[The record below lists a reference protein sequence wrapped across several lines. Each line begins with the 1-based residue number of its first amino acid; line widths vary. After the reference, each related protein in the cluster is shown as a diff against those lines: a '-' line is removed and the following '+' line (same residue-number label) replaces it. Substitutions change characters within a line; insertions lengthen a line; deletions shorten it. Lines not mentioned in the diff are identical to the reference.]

1 MGVADLIDRD
11 HAMKKLLALLGV
23 LVLVL
28 GWWAY
33 RRKNAPPEAPFAKV
47 SRETVVSTLITNG
60 RMEPVEWT
68 AVLAERSGVVEKL
81 HTDRGTR
88 VGRGDML
95 AEIGAENSK
104 SDLAAAEARVAQAR
118 ADLSVVEAGGRAS
131 DLAEID
137 GALARARVERENA
150 RKEQA
155 SLERLVA
162 KQAATRQEAEDAAR
176 RVELADTQL
185 QALEKKRAALVGK
198 SDRASAEA
206 KLREAEAA
214 VDISRRQLEKTV
226 IRAPIAGVVY
236 DSTVRLGS
244 YLNPGDPV
252 AKVGRTE
259 KVRVRVYVD
268 EPELGRVAAGMPVT
282 ITWDALPNRSWKGT
296 VERMPDQIAALGT
309 RQVAEVVC
317 VIDNPGGELLPGANV
332 NAEIRSRVAENALTI
347 PREALRRQSNVPGVL
362 LLQGDKVVW
371 RKVTLGVSAVTRVQ
385 VLEGL
390 AEGDSVALPSEVTLE
405 DGSPVRP
412 AWR

>member
-1 MGVADLIDRD
+1 
-11 HAMKKLLALLGV
+11 MKKLLALVGV

-33 RRKNAPPEAPFAKV
+33 RRRNAPPEAPFAKV
-47 SRETVVSTLITNG
+47 TRETVVSTLITNG

-81 HTDRGTR
+81 HADRGTR

-95 AEIGAENSK
+95 AEVGAENSR
-104 SDLAAAEARVAQAR
+104 SDLTAAEARVSQAR

-176 RVELADTQL
+176 RVELADTQI

-198 SDRASAEA
+198 ADRTSAEA
-206 KLREAEAA
+206 KLRELEAA
-214 VDISRRQLEKTV
+214 ADISRHQLEKTV

-236 DSTVRLGS
+236 DSAVRLGS

-282 ITWDALPNRSWKGT
+282 ITWDALPNRSWKGS

-347 PREALRRQSNVPGVL
+347 PREALRRESNVPGVL

-371 RKVTLGVSAVTRVQ
+371 RKVALGVSAVTRVQ

-390 AEGDSVALPSEVTLE
+390 NEGDSVALPSEVTLE
-405 DGSPVRP
+405 DGSPVHP
-412 AWR
+412 VWR

>member
-1 MGVADLIDRD
+1 
-11 HAMKKLLALLGV
+11 MKKLLALVGV
-23 LVLVL
+23 LVLIL
-28 GWWAY
+28 GWWAW
-33 RRKNAPPEAPFAKV
+33 RRRNAPPEAPFAKV
-47 SRETVVSTLITNG
+47 TRETVVSTLITNG
-60 RMEPVEWT
+60 RMEPVEWS
-68 AVLAERSGVVEKL
+68 AVLAERAGVVEKL
-81 HTDRGTR
+81 HAERGTR
-88 VGRGDML
+88 VGRGDVL
-95 AEIGAENSK
+95 AELGSENLK
-104 SDLAAAEARVAQAR
+104 SDLVAAEARAAQAR
-118 ADLSVVEAGGRAS
+118 AELSVIESGGRAS

-137 GALARARVERENA
+137 GTLARARLERENA

-176 RVELADTQL
+176 RVELSDTQI
-185 QALEKKRAALVGK
+185 QALDKKRATLVGK

-206 KLREAEAA
+206 KLHEAEAA
-214 VDISRRQLEKTV
+214 VDISRRQVEKTV

-236 DSTVRLGS
+236 DSNVRLGS

-259 KVRVRVYVD
+259 RVRVRVYVD

-282 ITWDALPNRSWKGT
+282 ITWDALPNRSWKGS

-347 PREALRRQSNVPGVL
+347 PREALRRQSNEPGVL
-362 LLQGDKVVW
+362 LLQGEKVVW
-371 RKVTLGVSAVTRVQ
+371 RKVALGVSAVTRVQ

-390 AEGDSVALPSEVTLE
+390 AEGDSVLLPSEVTLE
-405 DGSPVRP
+405 SGAPVRP
-412 AWR
+412 VWR

>member
-1 MGVADLIDRD
+1 
-11 HAMKKLLALLGV
+11 MKKLLALVGV

-33 RRKNAPPEAPFAKV
+33 RRRNAPPEAPFAKV
-47 SRETVVSTLITNG
+47 TRETVLSTLITNG
-60 RMEPVEWT
+60 RIEPVEWS

-81 HTDRGTR
+81 HAERGTR
-88 VGRGDML
+88 VARGDML
-95 AEIGAENSK
+95 AEVAAENSK
-104 SDLAAAEARVAQAR
+104 SDLVAAEARVAQAR
-118 ADLSVVEAGGRAS
+118 AELSVIEGGGRAS

-137 GALARARVERENA
+137 GALARAKVERDNA

-162 KQAATRQEAEDAAR
+162 KQAATRQEAEAAAR
-176 RVELADTQL
+176 LVELADTQI
-185 QALEKKRAALVGK
+185 QGLEKKRAALVGK
-198 SDRASAEA
+198 SDRTSAEA
-206 KLREAEAA
+206 KLRELEAA
-214 VDISRRQLEKTV
+214 VDVSRRQLEKTV
-226 IRAPIAGVVY
+226 LRAPISGVVY
-236 DSTVRLGS
+236 DSAVRLGS
-244 YLNPGDPV
+244 YLNPGDLV
-252 AKVGRTE
+252 AKVGRTD

-282 ITWDALPNRSWKGT
+282 ITWDALPNRSWKGS

-317 VIDNPGGELLPGANV
+317 VIENPGGELLPGANV
-332 NAEIRSRVAENALTI
+332 NAEIRSRVAENALSI

-405 DGSPVRP
+405 NGSPVRP
-412 AWR
+412 VWR

>member
-1 MGVADLIDRD
+1 
-11 HAMKKLLALLGV
+11 MKKLLALVGV

-33 RRKNAPPEAPFAKV
+33 RRRSAPPEAPFAKV
-47 SRETVVSTLITNG
+47 TRETVVSTLITNG
-60 RMEPVEWT
+60 RIEPVEWS

-81 HTDRGTR
+81 HADRGTH
-88 VGRGDML
+88 VARGEML
-95 AEIGAENSK
+95 AEVGAENSK
-104 SDLAAAEARVAQAR
+104 SDLAAAEARVSQAR
-118 ADLSVVEAGGRAS
+118 AELSVVEGGGRAS

-137 GALARARVERENA
+137 GALARARLERENA

-155 SLERLVA
+155 ALDRLAA
-162 KQAATRQEAEDAAR
+162 KQAATRQEADDAAR
-176 RVELADTQL
+176 RVELANAQI
-185 QALEKKRAALVGK
+185 QALDKKRAALVGK
-198 SDRASAEA
+198 SDRTSAEA

-214 VDISRRQLEKTV
+214 AEVTRRQLEKTV

-236 DSTVRLGS
+236 DAAVRLGS
-244 YLNPGDPV
+244 YLNPGDLV
-252 AKVGRTE
+252 AKVGRTD

-282 ITWDALPNRSWKGT
+282 ITWDALPNRTWKGS
-296 VERMPDQIAALGT
+296 VERMPDQISALGS

-317 VIDNPGGELLPGANV
+317 VIDNPAGELLPGANV

-347 PREALRRQSNVPGVL
+347 PREALRRESNEPGVL

-371 RKVTLGVSAVTRVQ
+371 RKVTLGVSAVTRAQ

-390 AEGDSVALPSEVTLE
+390 AEGDSVALPSEATLE
-405 DGSPVRP
+405 NGSPVRP
-412 AWR
+412 VWR

>member
-1 MGVADLIDRD
+1 MGVADPIDRD
-11 HAMKKLLALLGV
+11 HSMKKLLALVGV

-104 SDLAAAEARVAQAR
+104 SDLAAADARVAQAR
-118 ADLSVVEAGGRAS
+118 AELSVVEAGGRAS

-185 QALEKKRAALVGK
+185 QALEKKRTALVGK

-206 KLREAEAA
+206 KLRELEAA
-214 VDISRRQLEKTV
+214 ADISRRQLEKTV

-282 ITWDALPNRSWKGT
+282 ITWDALPGRSWKGT

-405 DGSPVRP
+405 DGSSVRP

>member
-1 MGVADLIDRD
+1 
-11 HAMKKLLALLGV
+11 MKKLLALVGV

-33 RRKNAPPEAPFAKV
+33 RRRNAPPEAPFAKV
-47 SRETVVSTLITNG
+47 TRETVVSTLITNG

-81 HTDRGTR
+81 HAERGTR

-95 AEIGAENSK
+95 AEVGAENSR
-104 SDLAAAEARVAQAR
+104 SDLTAAEARVSQAR

-176 RVELADTQL
+176 RVELADTQI

-198 SDRASAEA
+198 ADRTSAEA
-206 KLREAEAA
+206 KLRELEAA
-214 VDISRRQLEKTV
+214 ADISRHQLEKTV

-236 DSTVRLGS
+236 DSAVRLGS

-282 ITWDALPNRSWKGT
+282 ITWDALPNRSWKGS

-347 PREALRRQSNVPGVL
+347 PREALRRESNVPGVL

-371 RKVTLGVSAVTRVQ
+371 RKVALGVSAVTRVQ

-390 AEGDSVALPSEVTLE
+390 NEGDSVALPSEVTLE
-405 DGSPVRP
+405 DGSPVHP
-412 AWR
+412 VWR

>member
-1 MGVADLIDRD
+1 
-11 HAMKKLLALLGV
+11 MKKLLALVGV

-33 RRKNAPPEAPFAKV
+33 RRRNAPPEAPFAKV
-47 SRETVVSTLITNG
+47 TRETVVSTLITNG
-60 RMEPVEWT
+60 RMEPVEWI

-81 HTDRGTR
+81 HTERGTR
-88 VGRGDML
+88 VARGDML
-95 AEIGAENSK
+95 AEVGAENSK
-104 SDLAAAEARVAQAR
+104 SELAAAEARVAQAR
-118 ADLSVVEAGGRAS
+118 AELSVLEGGGRAS

-137 GALARARVERENA
+137 GALARARLERENA

-155 SLERLVA
+155 SLDRLAA

-176 RVELADTQL
+176 RVELADAQIR
-185 QALEKKRAALVGK
+185 ALDQKRTALVGK
-198 SDRASAEA
+198 SDRTSAEA
-206 KLREAEAA
+206 KLRELEAA
-214 VDISRRQLEKTV
+214 ADVSRRQLEKTV

-236 DSTVRLGS
+236 DPAVRLGS
-244 YLNPGDPV
+244 YLNLGDPV

-282 ITWDALPNRSWKGT
+282 ITWDALPNRSWKGS
-296 VERMPDQIAALGT
+296 VERMPDQIAALGS

-317 VIDNPGGELLPGANV
+317 VIENPGGELLPGANV

-347 PREALRRQSNVPGVL
+347 PREALRRQSNEPGVL

-371 RKVTLGVSAVTRVQ
+371 RKVVLGVSAVTRVQ

-390 AEGDSVALPSEVTLE
+390 AEGGSVALPSELNLE
-405 DGSPVRP
+405 NGAPVHP
-412 AWR
+412 VWH

>member
-1 MGVADLIDRD
+1 MGSADPLNRD
-11 HAMKKLLALLGV
+11 HVMKKLLALIGV

-47 SRETVVSTLITNG
+47 TRETVVSTLITNG
-60 RMEPVEWT
+60 RMEPVEWS
-68 AVLAERSGVVEKL
+68 AVLAERAGVVEKL
-81 HTDRGTR
+81 HAERGTR

-95 AEIGAENSK
+95 AELGSENLR
-104 SDLAAAEARVAQAR
+104 SDLVAAEARVAQAH
-118 ADLSVVEAGGRAS
+118 AELSVIESGGRAS

-137 GALARARVERENA
+137 GALARARLERENA

-155 SLERLVA
+155 SLDRLVA
-162 KQAATRQEAEDAAR
+162 KQAAARQEAEEAAR
-176 RVELADTQL
+176 RVELADTQI
-185 QALEKKRAALVGK
+185 QALDKKRAALVGR
-198 SDRASAEA
+198 SDRTSAEA

-236 DSTVRLGS
+236 DAAVRLGS

-282 ITWDALPNRSWKGT
+282 ITWDALPNRSWKGS
-296 VERMPDQIAALGT
+296 VERMPDQIAALGS

-332 NAEIRSRVAENALTI
+332 NAEIRSRLAENALTI
-347 PREALRRQSNVPGVL
+347 PREALRRQSNEPGVL
-362 LLQGDKVVW
+362 LLQGDKVIW
-371 RKVTLGVSAVTRVQ
+371 RKVSLGVSAVTCVQ

-390 AEGDSVALPSEVTLE
+390 AEGDSVLLPGEVTLE
-405 DGSPVRP
+405 SGAPVHP
-412 AWR
+412 VWR

>member
-1 MGVADLIDRD
+1 
-11 HAMKKLLALLGV
+11 MKKLLALVGV

-28 GWWAY
+28 GWWAF
-33 RRKNAPPEAPFAKV
+33 RQRSAPPEAPFAKV
-47 SRETVVSTLITNG
+47 TRETVVSTLITNG
-60 RMEPVEWT
+60 RLEPVEWI

-81 HTDRGTR
+81 HTERGTR
-88 VGRGDML
+88 VARGDML
-95 AEIGAENSK
+95 AEVGAENSK

-118 ADLSVVEAGGRAS
+118 AELSVMEGGGRAS

-150 RKEQA
+150 SKDRA
-155 SLERLVA
+155 SLDRLAA

-176 RVELADTQL
+176 RLELADAQI
-185 QALEKKRAALVGK
+185 QALDKKRAALVGK
-198 SDRASAEA
+198 SDRTSAEA

-214 VDISRRQLEKTV
+214 VEISRRQLEKTV

-236 DSTVRLGS
+236 DPAARLGS
-244 YLNPGDPV
+244 YLNLGDPV

-282 ITWDALPNRSWKGT
+282 ITWDALPNRSWKGS

-317 VIDNPGGELLPGANV
+317 VVENPGGELLPGANV
-332 NAEIRSRVAENALTI
+332 NAEIRSRVADNALTI
-347 PREALRRQSNVPGVL
+347 PREALRRQSNEPGVL
-362 LLQGDKVVW
+362 LLQGDKVIW

-390 AEGDSVALPSEVTLE
+390 AEGDSVALPSELTLQN
-405 DGSPVRP
+405 GSPVRP
-412 AWR
+412 VWR

>member
-1 MGVADLIDRD
+1 
-11 HAMKKLLALLGV
+11 MKKLLALVGV
-23 LVLVL
+23 LLLVL

-33 RRKNAPPEAPFAKV
+33 RRRNAPPEAPFAKV
-47 SRETVVSTLITNG
+47 TRETVVSTLITNG
-60 RMEPVEWT
+60 RMEPAEWT

-95 AEIGAENSK
+95 AEIGSENSK

-162 KQAATRQEAEDAAR
+162 KQAATRQEAEDAIR
-176 RVELADTQL
+176 RVELADTQI
-185 QALEKKRAALVGK
+185 QGLEKKRAALVGK
-198 SDRASAEA
+198 ADRTSAEA
-206 KLREAEAA
+206 KLRELEAA
-214 VDISRRQLEKTV
+214 ADISRRQLEKTV

-236 DSTVRLGS
+236 DSAVRLGS

-282 ITWDALPNRSWKGT
+282 ITWDALPNRSWKGS

-347 PREALRRQSNVPGVL
+347 PREALRRESNVPGVL

-371 RKVTLGVSAVTRVQ
+371 RKVALGVSAVTRVQ

-390 AEGDSVALPSEVTLE
+390 NEGDSVALPSEVTLE
-405 DGSPVRP
+405 DGSPVHP
-412 AWR
+412 VWR

>member
-1 MGVADLIDRD
+1 
-11 HAMKKLLALLGV
+11 MKKLLALAGV

-33 RRKNAPPEAPFAKV
+33 RRRNAPPEAPFAKV
-47 SRETVVSTLITNG
+47 TRETVVSTLITNG
-60 RMEPVEWT
+60 RMEPVEWI

-81 HTDRGTR
+81 HAERGTR
-88 VGRGDML
+88 VARGDML
-95 AEIGAENSK
+95 AEVGAENSK
-104 SDLAAAEARVAQAR
+104 SDLAAAEARVSQAR
-118 ADLSVVEAGGRAS
+118 AELSVIEGGGRAS

-137 GALARARVERENA
+137 GALARARLERESA

-155 SLERLVA
+155 SLDRLAA

-176 RVELADTQL
+176 RVELADTQI
-185 QALEKKRAALVGK
+185 QALDKKRAALVGK
-198 SDRASAEA
+198 SDRTSAEA
-206 KLREAEAA
+206 KLRELEAA
-214 VDISRRQLEKTV
+214 ADVSRRQLEKTV

-236 DSTVRLGS
+236 DPAVRLGS
-244 YLNPGDPV
+244 YLNLGDPV

-282 ITWDALPNRSWKGT
+282 ITWDALPNRNWKGS
-296 VERMPDQIAALGT
+296 VERMPDQIAALGS

-347 PREALRRQSNVPGVL
+347 PREALRRQSNEPGVL

-371 RKVTLGVSAVTRVQ
+371 RKVALGVSAVTRVQ

-390 AEGDSVALPSEVTLE
+390 AEGDSVALPSELTLE
-405 DGSPVRP
+405 NGSPVRP
-412 AWR
+412 VWR

>member
-1 MGVADLIDRD
+1 
-11 HAMKKLLALLGV
+11 MKKLLALVGV

-33 RRKNAPPEAPFAKV
+33 RRRNAPPEAPFAKV
-47 SRETVVSTLITNG
+47 TRETVVSTLITNG
-60 RMEPVEWT
+60 RMEPVEWI

-81 HTDRGTR
+81 HAERGTR
-88 VGRGDML
+88 VARGDML
-95 AEIGAENSK
+95 AEVGAENAK
-104 SDLAAAEARVAQAR
+104 SDLAAAEARVSQAR
-118 ADLSVVEAGGRAS
+118 AELSVLEGGGRAS

-137 GALARARVERENA
+137 GALARARMERESA
-150 RKEQA
+150 RKDQA
-155 SLERLVA
+155 SLDRLAA

-176 RVELADTQL
+176 RVELADAQI
-185 QALEKKRAALVGK
+185 QALDKKRAALVGK
-198 SDRASAEA
+198 SDRTSAEA
-206 KLREAEAA
+206 KLRELEAA
-214 VDISRRQLEKTV
+214 ADVSRRQLEKTV

-236 DSTVRLGS
+236 DPAVRLGS
-244 YLNPGDPV
+244 YLNLGDPV

-268 EPELGRVAAGMPVT
+268 EPELGRVAAGMPVA
-282 ITWDALPNRSWKGT
+282 ITWDALPNRTWKGS
-296 VERMPDQIAALGT
+296 VERMPDQIAALGS

-347 PREALRRQSNVPGVL
+347 PREALRRESNEPGVL

-390 AEGDSVALPSEVTLE
+390 AEGDSVLLPSEVTLE
-405 DGSPVRP
+405 NGASVRP
-412 AWR
+412 VWR

>member
-1 MGVADLIDRD
+1 
-11 HAMKKLLALLGV
+11 MKKLLALVGV
-23 LVLVL
+23 LVLIL
-28 GWWAY
+28 GWWAW
-33 RRKNAPPEAPFAKV
+33 RRRNAPPEAPFAKV
-47 SRETVVSTLITNG
+47 TRETVVSTLITNG
-60 RMEPVEWT
+60 RMEPVEWS
-68 AVLAERSGVVEKL
+68 AVLAERAGVVEKL
-81 HTDRGTR
+81 HAERGTR
-88 VGRGDML
+88 VGRGDVL
-95 AEIGAENSK
+95 AELGSENLK
-104 SDLAAAEARVAQAR
+104 SDLVAAEARAAQAR
-118 ADLSVVEAGGRAS
+118 AELSVIESGGRAS

-137 GALARARVERENA
+137 GTLARARLERENA

-176 RVELADTQL
+176 RVELSDTQI
-185 QALEKKRAALVGK
+185 QALDKKRATLVGK

-206 KLREAEAA
+206 KLHEAEAA
-214 VDISRRQLEKTV
+214 VDISLRQVEKTV

-236 DSTVRLGS
+236 DSNVRLGS

-259 KVRVRVYVD
+259 RVRVRVYVD

-282 ITWDALPNRSWKGT
+282 ITWDALPNRSWKGS

-347 PREALRRQSNVPGVL
+347 PREALRRQSNEPGVL
-362 LLQGDKVVW
+362 LLQGEKVVW
-371 RKVTLGVSAVTRVQ
+371 RKVALGVSAVTRVQ

-390 AEGDSVALPSEVTLE
+390 AEGDSVLLPSEVTLE
-405 DGSPVRP
+405 SGAPVRP
-412 AWR
+412 VWR

>member
-1 MGVADLIDRD
+1 
-11 HAMKKLLALLGV
+11 MKKLLALVGV

-28 GWWAY
+28 GWWAF
-33 RRKNAPPEAPFAKV
+33 RRRNAPPEAPFAKV
-47 SRETVVSTLITNG
+47 TRETVVSTLITNG
-60 RMEPVEWT
+60 RLEPVEWI

-81 HTDRGTR
+81 HTEPGTR

-95 AEIGAENSK
+95 AEVGAENSK
-104 SDLAAAEARVAQAR
+104 SDLAAAEARVSQAR
-118 ADLSVVEAGGRAS
+118 AELSVIEGGGRAS

-150 RKEQA
+150 SKDRA
-155 SLERLVA
+155 SLDRLAA

-176 RVELADTQL
+176 RVELADAQI
-185 QALEKKRAALVGK
+185 QALERKRAALVGK
-198 SDRASAEA
+198 SDRTSAEA

-214 VDISRRQLEKTV
+214 VEISRRQLEKTV

-236 DSTVRLGS
+236 DPAARLGS
-244 YLNPGDPV
+244 YLNLGDPV

-259 KVRVRVYVD
+259 RVRVRVYVD

-282 ITWDALPNRSWKGT
+282 ITWDALPNRSWKGS

-317 VIDNPGGELLPGANV
+317 VVENPGGELLPGANV
-332 NAEIRSRVAENALTI
+332 NAEIRSRVADNALTI
-347 PREALRRQSNVPGVL
+347 PREALRRQSNEPGVL
-362 LLQGDKVVW
+362 LLQGDKVIW

-390 AEGDSVALPSEVTLE
+390 AEGDSVALPSELTLQN
-405 DGSPVRP
+405 GSPVRP
-412 AWR
+412 VWR

>member
-1 MGVADLIDRD
+1 MGSADPLNRD
-11 HAMKKLLALLGV
+11 HVMKKLLALVGV

-47 SRETVVSTLITNG
+47 TQETVVSTLITNG
-60 RMEPVEWT
+60 RLEPVEWS

-81 HTDRGTR
+81 HAERGTR

-95 AEIGAENSK
+95 AEVGAENSK
-104 SDLAAAEARVAQAR
+104 SDLVAAEARVSQAR
-118 ADLSVVEAGGRAS
+118 AEVSVIEGGGRAS

-137 GALARARVERENA
+137 GALARARLERENA

-176 RVELADTQL
+176 RVELADTQI
-185 QALEKKRAALVGK
+185 QALDKKRAALVGK
-198 SDRASAEA
+198 SDRTSAEA

-236 DSTVRLGS
+236 DAAVRLGS

-282 ITWDALPNRSWKGT
+282 ITWDALPNRSWKGS
-296 VERMPDQIAALGT
+296 VERMPDQIAALGS

-347 PREALRRQSNVPGVL
+347 PREALRRQSNEPGVL

-371 RKVTLGVSAVTRVQ
+371 RKVALGVSAVTRVQ

-390 AEGDSVALPSEVTLE
+390 AEGDAVLLPSEVTLE
-405 DGSPVRP
+405 NGSLVRP
-412 AWR
+412 VWR

>member
-1 MGVADLIDRD
+1 
-11 HAMKKLLALLGV
+11 MKKLLTLVGV
-23 LVLVL
+23 LALVL

-33 RRKNAPPEAPFAKV
+33 RRKNAPPEAPFAKLT
-47 SRETVVSTLITNG
+47 RETVVSTLITNG
-60 RMEPVEWT
+60 RIEPVEWT

-81 HTDRGTR
+81 HTERGTR

-137 GALARARVERENA
+137 SALARARVERENA

-155 SLERLVA
+155 SLQRLVA
-162 KQAATRQEAEDAAR
+162 KQAATRQEAEDAVR
-176 RVELADTQL
+176 RVELADTQI

-214 VDISRRQLEKTV
+214 ADISRHQLEKTV

-236 DSTVRLGS
+236 DSAVRLGS

-268 EPELGRVAAGMPVT
+268 EPELGRVAAGMPVK
-282 ITWDALPNRSWKGT
+282 ITWDALPGRSWKGT

-309 RQVAEVVC
+309 RQVGEVVC
-317 VIDNPGGELLPGANV
+317 VIDNPDGELLPGANV

-390 AEGDSVALPSEVTLE
+390 AEGDSVLLPSELTLD
-405 DGSPVRP
+405 DGAPVH
-412 AWR
+412 AVWR

>member
-1 MGVADLIDRD
+1 
-11 HAMKKLLALLGV
+11 MKKLLALLGV

-47 SRETVVSTLITNG
+47 SQETVVSTLITNG

-118 ADLSVVEAGGRAS
+118 AELSVVEAGGRAS

>member
-1 MGVADLIDRD
+1 
-11 HAMKKLLALLGV
+11 MKKLLALVGV

-28 GWWAY
+28 GGWAY
-33 RRKNAPPEAPFAKV
+33 RRRNAPPEAPFAKV
-47 SRETVVSTLITNG
+47 TRETVVSTLITNG
-60 RMEPVEWT
+60 RIEPVEWS

-81 HTDRGTR
+81 HADRGTR
-88 VGRGDML
+88 VARGDML
-95 AEIGAENSK
+95 AEVGAENSK
-104 SDLAAAEARVAQAR
+104 SDLAAAEARVSQAR
-118 ADLSVVEAGGRAS
+118 AELSVVEGGGRAS

-137 GALARARVERENA
+137 GALARARLERENA

-155 SLERLVA
+155 ALDRLAA
-162 KQAATRQEAEDAAR
+162 KQAATRQEADDAAR
-176 RVELADTQL
+176 RVELADAQI
-185 QALEKKRAALVGK
+185 QALDKKRAALVGK
-198 SDRASAEA
+198 SDRTSAEA

-214 VDISRRQLEKTV
+214 ADVTRRQLEKTV

-236 DSTVRLGS
+236 DPAVRLGS
-244 YLNPGDPV
+244 YLNLGDPV

-282 ITWDALPNRSWKGT
+282 ITWDALPNRTWNGS
-296 VERMPDQIAALGT
+296 VERMPDQIAALGS

-317 VIDNPGGELLPGANV
+317 VVENPGGELLPGANV

-347 PREALRRQSNVPGVL
+347 PREALRRESNEPGVL

-390 AEGDSVALPSEVTLE
+390 AEGDAVALPSEVTLE
-405 DGSPVRP
+405 NGAPVRP
-412 AWR
+412 LWR

>member
-1 MGVADLIDRD
+1 
-11 HAMKKLLALLGV
+11 MKKLLALVGV

-28 GWWAY
+28 GYWVY
-33 RRKNAPPEAPFAKV
+33 RRRNTPPEVPFAKV
-47 SRETVVSTLITNG
+47 TRETVVSTLITNG
-60 RMEPVEWT
+60 RVEPVEWI

-81 HTDRGTR
+81 HAERGVR

-95 AEIGAENSK
+95 AEVGAENSK
-104 SDLAAAEARVAQAR
+104 SDLAAAEARVAQSR
-118 ADLSVVEAGGRAS
+118 AELSVVEDGGRAS

-137 GALARARVERENA
+137 SAMARARVERENA

-155 SLERLVA
+155 SLDRLAA

-176 RVELADTQL
+176 RVELVDAQI
-185 QALEKKRAALVGK
+185 QALAKKRATLVGK
-198 SDRASAEA
+198 SDRTSAEA
-206 KLREAEAA
+206 KLHEAEAA
-214 VDISRRQLEKTV
+214 ADVSRRQMEKTV

-236 DSTVRLGS
+236 EAAVRLGS
-244 YLNPGDPV
+244 YLNPGDLV
-252 AKVGRTE
+252 AKVGRTD

-282 ITWDALPNRSWKGT
+282 ITWDALPNRTWKGS
-296 VERMPDQIAALGT
+296 VERMPDQISALGS

-332 NAEIRSRVAENALTI
+332 NAEIRSQVAANALTI
-347 PREALRRQSNVPGVL
+347 PREALRRQSNEPGVL
-362 LLQGDKVVW
+362 LLQGDKVIW

-390 AEGDSVALPSEVTLE
+390 AEGNSVALPSDATLE
-405 DGSPVRP
+405 NGSPVRP
-412 AWR
+412 VWR